1 MPRSVVK
8 MIDAPEETAPL
19 IRDFACILHDLGAIE
34 PLQLSRAPE
43 VLAGLLALRVIHVE
57 RIPADLLERIVGG
70 PVAGSAFE
78 QHIIRYVVEGMNLAP
93 AQLEA
98 ALRRTKPDRWET
110 LMGTVAEAWLE
121 QGRAEGR
128 AEGRTE
134 GRAEGRA
141 EGQVRLLRQLEFRF
155 GQVPEAARD
164 RIRAASTSELDAW
177 AELVFG
183 AASLEDVL
191 AAGSRAERRNDDP

>member
-1 MPRSVVK
+1 
-8 MIDAPEETAPL
+8 
-19 IRDFACILHDLGAIE
+19 
-34 PLQLSRAPE
+34 
-43 VLAGLLALRVIHVE
+43 
-57 RIPADLLERIVGG
+57 
-70 PVAGSAFE
+70 
-78 QHIIRYVVEGMNLAP
+78 MNLAP

-128 AEGRTE
+128 AEGRV
-134 GRAEGRA
+134 
-141 EGQVRLLRQLEFRF
+141 EGQAGLLLRQLEFRF

-191 AAGSRAERRNDDP
+191 AGGPRAEHGNDDP